1 MRMTT
6 VLNTSTAEATAPT
19 SYVSRWIAQS
29 HHAYQNKTNELYSP
43 LSSSLCDFR
52 TPSASCRTLP
62 TIFAPIKSPVV
73 MKPQTTTW
81 QAQAKSR
88 LDANI
93 TASKNQMTSLS
104 PSDNNDIQEKLHHV
118 RALLDAK
125 KQRLCRHLSAS
136 SASSSSAT
144 SDQVQS
150 TTVVG
155 DQAWPPPPSCLEN
168 SVLEVN
174 LYENERSQLDFQ
186 ISSDQNVYLPHDEP
200 APSTSASYPYHSP
213 SILPCLMEESP
224 SDSGL
229 SDGTKTTHNEDM
241 IDSTTKNAAMIDLSK
256 PLSKEEMLAII
267 QVVRELWK
275 KQFGSEI
282 LDVHIK
288 AAVPPANI
296 TVNRRTNTAERSS
309 YLSNNNKNQY
319 HSTPALNK
327 LSAELSDIKD
337 KLQKF
342 SSGRVTNEHPKSI
355 IMEEKANEPE
365 DIPIFGESLVF
376 IPLGDPL
383 TPQDLERMQARKE
396 ALIRRQILRRETQ
409 LIRRNERLTTAYE
422 RQNEYRLYEEYT
434 SQRRQET
441 DLRRNTILQAH
452 KEQKRLE
459 ADPPSIHDYYFAAA
473 RNRSRLKRKASV
485 TSFVSYDD
493 VSFGDSTFDLISI
506 ASGKKSNQTPKRGF
520 TKFDLVSPSVLASTN
535 SSRSK
540 MNRAASI
547 CNLNEHYQSFT
558 SLHSKATGPLRPI
571 TKPASA
577 FGGSLIN
584 LSVLSNKRCSQ
595 QQQQQQH
602 HHLHGYNLLEDP
614 FDLTIDS
621 PLTGS
626 VSSLALSIPL
636 GSHLARSQSHIL
648 TKTNK
653 QAILNSLKQ
662 VALAGPTNERQREI
676 VSREIELSEARHFVL
691 LFRDHRLQFRAVY
704 VYIPETDIIEKL
716 YGIGPNIITEIM
728 VEKWYKYNSGGKRF
742 TNIPIRHFSIQ
753 CDAITIHNDFWQKK
767 LLMHLNRLH

>member
-1 MRMTT
+1 
-6 VLNTSTAEATAPT
+6 
-19 SYVSRWIAQS
+19 
-29 HHAYQNKTNELYSP
+29 
-43 LSSSLCDFR
+43 
-52 TPSASCRTLP
+52 
-62 TIFAPIKSPVV
+62 
-73 MKPQTTTW
+73 
-81 QAQAKSR
+81 
-88 LDANI
+88 
-93 TASKNQMTSLS
+93 
-104 PSDNNDIQEKLHHV
+104 
-118 RALLDAK
+118 
-125 KQRLCRHLSAS
+125 
-136 SASSSSAT
+136 
-144 SDQVQS
+144 
-150 TTVVG
+150 
-155 DQAWPPPPSCLEN
+155 
-168 SVLEVN
+168 
-174 LYENERSQLDFQ
+174 
-186 ISSDQNVYLPHDEP
+186 
-200 APSTSASYPYHSP
+200 
-213 SILPCLMEESP
+213 
-224 SDSGL
+224 
-229 SDGTKTTHNEDM
+229 
-241 IDSTTKNAAMIDLSK
+241 
-256 PLSKEEMLAII
+256 MLAII

-296 TVNRRTNTAERSS
+296 TVSRRTSNGERPS

-342 SSGRVTNEHPKSI
+342 SNGRVQIDPPKI
-355 IMEEKANEPE
+355 IISEEKENEPE

-383 TPQDLERMQARKE
+383 TPHDLERMQAKKE
-396 ALIRRQILRRETQ
+396 ALIRRQILRREAQ
-409 LIRRNERLTTAYE
+409 LIRKNERLTSAYE

-434 SQRRQET
+434 AHRRQET

-459 ADPPSIHDYYFAAA
+459 ADPPSSSDYYFAAA
-473 RNRSRLKRKASV
+473 RSRNRLKRKTSM
-485 TSFVSYDD
+485 TSFVSFDD

-506 ASGKKSNQTPKRGF
+506 ASGKKSNQAPKRNM
-520 TKFDLVSPSVLASTN
+520 TKFDLMSPTILASTN

-558 SLHSKATGPLRPI
+558 SLHSKATGPLRSAP
-571 TKPASA
+571 KPASA
-577 FGGSLIN
+577 FGGSLMN
-584 LSVLSNKRCSQ
+584 LSMLNNKKCA
-595 QQQQQQH
+595 QQH
-602 HHLHGYNLLEDP
+602 THTFGFLDDP

-662 VALAGPTNERQREI
+662 VALAGPANERQRELI
-676 VSREIELSEARHFVL
+676 SREIELSEARHFVL

-716 YGIGPNIITEIM
+716 YGIGPNIITEVM
-728 VEKWYKYNSGGKRF
+728 VEKWFKYNSGGKRF

-753 CDAITIHNDFWQKK
+753 CDGITIHNDFWQKK